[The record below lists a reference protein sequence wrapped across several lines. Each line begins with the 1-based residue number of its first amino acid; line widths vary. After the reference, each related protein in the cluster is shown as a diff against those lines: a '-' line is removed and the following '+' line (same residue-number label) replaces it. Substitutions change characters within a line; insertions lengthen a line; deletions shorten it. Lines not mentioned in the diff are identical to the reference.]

1 MFLQTYQSIVFLNAI
16 LIGYSFIHLHNIKF
30 FSTADITSVK
40 TGIKRNAIIREQRQ
54 VLNLNHTYT
63 DKDTDTDTDIRVKA
77 IANTITYAVIDKLYD
92 DELWDDGEVAWDFMI
107 NHMIKIEK
115 QKNRKREKQKKR
127 KIEKEKN
134 RKIEKQKNRKRE
146 KRKKQ

>member
-16 LIGYSFIHLHNIKF
+16 MIGYSFIHLHNIKF

-107 NHMIKIEK
+107 TPTEKKNRKIEK
-115 QKNRKREKQKKR
+115 EKKRKREKEKKR
-127 KIEKEKN
+127 KIEK
-134 RKIEKQKNRKRE
+134 
-146 KRKKQ
+146 